1 MKVYIIAGVDET
13 PIGGFIV
20 IDKVFADKS
29 LAEKRLEELKYDS
42 INYEIQEREIL
53 NNGKRVR

>member
-20 IDKVFADKS
+20 IDKVFTDKA
-29 LAEKRLEELKYDS
+29 LAEKRLEELKGDS
-42 INYEIQEREIL
+42 VNYEIKEREVVKHERID
-53 NNGKRVR
+53 